1 MLAGTR
7 RKLGPSESEELKGHE
22 SSETSRIL
30 RLDKLRLVF
39 LQDDSGEDGILC
51 LLIRE

>member
-22 SSETSRIL
+22 SSETKKIL
-30 RLDKLRLVF
+30 R
-39 LQDDSGEDGILC
+39 S
-51 LLIRE
+51 